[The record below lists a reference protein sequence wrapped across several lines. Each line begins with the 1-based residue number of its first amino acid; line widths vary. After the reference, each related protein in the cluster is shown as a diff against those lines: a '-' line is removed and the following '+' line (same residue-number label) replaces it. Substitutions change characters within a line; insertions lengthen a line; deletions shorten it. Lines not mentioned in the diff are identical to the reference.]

1 MIWVDREVKK
11 IKERGVYPEGSSRG
25 EWVDDMKTPSGRIH
39 VGSLRGVVIHDLV
52 HKVLLENKVKSHF
65 TYVFDDHDPMDAIPS
80 YLDFSKWEKYA
91 GMQLYKIPSP
101 QAGYKSYAEYYAK
114 EFLEV
119 FNSIDCHPEIIWSS
133 ELYNSG
139 KMNGVI
145 SQVLDAASKIREIY
159 QKITKAAKP
168 ADWYPFNVVCEKCQ
182 KVGTTTVH
190 KWDGEFV
197 HYRCH
202 QRMVD
207 WAQGCGY
214 EGKISPF
221 NGNGKF
227 PWKVDWPAKWKVIGI
242 TIEGAGKD
250 HMSSGGSHD
259 MADAVCKQVLN
270 YPTPYA
276 IPYEWFIIGGKKM
289 SSSKGIGSSAKE
301 VSEILPPNVLRFLI
315 VRTPIG
321 TALDFNPYGD
331 TILNLF
337 DDYDRCLN
345 AYFDKQ
351 ENKLADGKQGEVTLD
366 FARIAELSKVKPL
379 PKKRIFLGR
388 FRTMVNL
395 LKGKK
400 DVVSFFKTQKK
411 SALTDEEKQ
420 LIEERIKYAKIY
432 MKSYE
437 EKTDQPQ
444 TQTGKFVLNDLQI
457 KFLETLTKH
466 LNKTKST
473 DRDKIQE
480 IIFSSIKEAGIKPK
494 EAFTAFYHVLTGKPY
509 GPKAADLIIDMGL
522 EKIIKNLKP

>member
-11 IKERGVYPEGSSRG
+11 IKERGAYPEGAARR
-25 EWVDDMKTPSGRIH
+25 EWVDDMKTPSGRVH
-39 VGSLRGVVIHDLV
+39 VGALRGVVIHDLI
-52 HKVLLENKVKSHF
+52 HKVLLENGVKSRF
-65 TYVFDDHDPMDAIPS
+65 TYVFDDHDPMDSIPS

-101 QAGYKSYAEYYAK
+101 QAGYKSYAECYAK

-119 FNSIDCHPEIIWSS
+119 FNSINCHPEIIWSS

-145 SQVLDAASKIREIY
+145 RQVLDGASKIREIY
-159 QKITKAAKP
+159 QKVTKAAKP
-168 ADWYPFNVVCEKCQ
+168 ADWYPFNVVCEKCR

-197 HYRCH
+197 HYRC
-202 QRMVD
+202 QPRMVD

-214 EGKISPF
+214 EGKVFPF
-221 NGNGKF
+221 NGNGKI
-227 PWKVDWPAKWKVIGI
+227 PWKVEWSAKWKVIGV

-259 MADAVCKQVLN
+259 IANAICKEVLN

-289 SSSKGIGSSAKE
+289 SSSKGVGSSAKE
-301 VSEILPPNVLRFLI
+301 VSEILPPDVFRFLI

-337 DDYDRCLN
+337 DDYDRCLT
-345 AYFDKQ
+345 AYFDRQ
-351 ENKLADGKQGEVTLD
+351 ENKLPDGKQGEVILD
-366 FARIAELSKVKPL
+366 FARIAELSRVRPL
-379 PKKRIFLGR
+379 PKNRLFTAR
-388 FRTMVNL
+388 FRTIVNL
-395 LKGKK
+395 LKSKK
-400 DVVSFFKTQKK
+400 DVLSFFRNQKK
-411 SALTDEEKQ
+411 ASLTVEEKQ

-432 MKSYE
+432 IKSYE
-437 EKTDQPQ
+437 QKNDQSQ
-444 TQTGKFVLNDLQI
+444 TQTSKFVLNDLQK
-457 KFLETLTKH
+457 KFLTILVKQLTEI
-466 LNKTKST
+466 KSAG
-473 DRDKIQE
+473 RDKIQE
-480 IIFSSIKEAGIKPK
+480 VIFSSIKEVGIKPK
-494 EAFTAFYHVLTGKPY
+494 EAFGAFYHILTGKPF
-509 GPKAADLIIDMGL
+509 GPKAADLIVDMGI
-522 EKIIKNLKP
+522 KKVIKNLKP